1 MSRLYLAV
9 TCKSMDVVRLC
20 YQYSAL
26 RKWRLKGRPLNHP
39 PPFIGDAYLTEV
51 SDGWLREKI
60 STLGLD
66 KAKCVQILVKL
77 RSKGFSSGV
86 LLREN
91 IKIAM

>member
-9 TCKSMDVVRLC
+9 TCKSMDVVGLC
-20 YQYSAL
+20 YHYSAF
-26 RKWRLKGRPLNHP
+26 RKRRLKGRPLNHP
-39 PPFIGDAYLTEV
+39 PPRQGDAYPTEV

-66 KAKCVQILVKL
+66 QAKLCPKFGKIV
-77 RSKGFSSGV
+77 SKGFSSGF

-91 IKIAM
+91 IKIAI